1 MPKPKGQRPPPGM
14 GGDLMQKIAKMQEE
28 MMQAQGQLAEERITV
43 SAGGDA
49 VKVVID
55 GQQRLHHIEISK
67 EALAAARGDVAL
79 LQDLLVA
86 AVNNAIEQSQTLA
99 AERLQGLTSEF
110 GLPGMGM

>member
-1 MPKPKGQRPPPGM
+1 MAKPKTPQPAIGL

-28 MMQAQGQLAEERITV
+28 MMQAQEQLGEERLTV
-43 SAGGDA
+43 TAGGDA

-55 GQQRLHHIEISK
+55 GKQRLHQIVISPD
-67 EALAAARGDVAL
+67 ALAQGDVEM

-99 AERLQGLTSEF
+99 AERLQGLAGGL
-110 GLPGMGM
+110 GLPGM